1 LRRKIASLLE
11 AGEAD
16 EILDEIRKIP
26 TRRAA
31 ASLLALLCSSD
42 PAIKRRAVA
51 VLGILVAELAEENI
65 DRFKNISEEDFAKM
79 VERHAEIGIKKAEM
93 EEYRDAIAAAIEDGG
108 FEKWQTLVSEKNENS
123 PLLEKITADNFD
135 QFAEM
140 HDLQNQAREIGDELG
155 IGGPGVGMIGG
166 EMGGKMGAKHGGD
179 SDGKR
184 GGGRHFQN

>member
-1 LRRKIASLLE
+1 MKKKLFATSVVALFLLTFIPATFAFRGFGGGSNQNE
-11 AGEAD
+11 AVQTALEDAD
-16 EILDEIRKIP
+16 Y
-26 TRRAA
+26 AA
-31 ASLLALLCSSD
+31 FQTA
-42 PAIKRRAVA
+42 
-51 VLGILVAELAEENI
+51 LAEENI